1 MSDLV
6 FGLVSIVVGV
16 AASYGVFW
24 LLNFLLSLLPGRIYR
39 KVNWLAFL
47 LPAALLVIMV
57 LIVPLVQTVV
67 WSFKSDNAKE
77 WVGFQ
82 NYVNIF
88 TDEVKPNKVEA
99 KKEEGAIFVAANR
112 ILDDRFMG
120 ILLNNFLWILVVPA
134 ATVVVGTAAATLTN
148 QVGATRERVFKS
160 LIFMPMAISFV
171 AASTIWAYFYSYVP
185 PGRPEVG
192 LLNALVKFLGG
203 EAQPWLTLDKGR
215 LNSFLLMI
223 VIIWLQGGYA
233 MVVISAAI
241 KNVPAETLEAAQLD
255 GANSWQIFFRV
266 VLPQVWGTVMSVFV
280 TILIM
285 VMKIFDIVL
294 AMTRGNFT
302 TSVLAFEWYK
312 EFFENSNLG
321 PASAVVTI
329 LVVLIAPLMWLQIRT
344 VRQQEA
350 LR

>member
-1 MSDLV
+1 MSDLL
-6 FGLVSIVVGV
+6 FGFVSIVVGV

-24 LLNFLLSLLPGRIYR
+24 LLNFLLSLLPERIYR

-57 LIVPLVQTVV
+57 LVAPLVQTLI
-67 WSFKSDNAKE
+67 WSFKSDNVKE
-77 WVGFQ
+77 WVGTK
-82 NYVNIF
+82 NYVEIF
-88 TDEVKPNKVEA
+88 TDEVKPDKIEA
-99 KKEEGAIFVAANR
+99 KKEEGAVFVSADR
-112 ILDDRFMG
+112 ILDDRFTG

-134 ATVVVGTAAATLTN
+134 ATVVVGTATATLSN
-148 QVGATRERVFKS
+148 QVGPTRERVFKS

-192 LLNALVKFLGG
+192 LLNALVKFFGG

-215 LNSFLLMI
+215 LNSFLLMV

-255 GANSWQIFFRV
+255 GANSWQVFFSV

>member
-1 MSDLV
+1 MNDIIFS
-6 FGLVSIVVGV
+6 FVSIVIGIV
-16 AASYGVFW
+16 ASYAFFW
-24 LLNFLLSLLPGRIYR
+24 LLHFLVSLLPERIYR
-39 KVNWLAFL
+39 KVSWVAFL
-47 LPAALLVIMV
+47 LPAALLVILV
-57 LIVPLVQTVV
+57 LVAPLVQTVI
-67 WSFKSDNAKE
+67 WSFKSDNVKE
-77 WVGFQ
+77 WVGTQ
-82 NYVNIF
+82 NYVEIF
-88 TDEVKPNKVEA
+88 TDQVKPDKVET
-99 KKEEGAIFVAANR
+99 KKQEGAFFVSADR
-112 ILDDRFMG
+112 ILDDRFMD
-120 ILLNNFLWILVVPA
+120 ILLNNLLWVLFVPA
-134 ATVVVGTAAATLTN
+134 ATVVVGTATANLTN
-148 QVGATRERVFKS
+148 QVGPTRERIFKS

-171 AASTIWAYFYSYVP
+171 AASTIWAFFYSFVP

-192 LLNALVKFLGG
+192 LLNALVKLLGG
-203 EAQPWLTLDKGR
+203 EAQPWLTIDQGR

-255 GANSWQIFFRV
+255 GANSWQVFFGV
-266 VLPQVWGTVMSVFV
+266 ILPQVWGTVMSVFV

-344 VRQQEA
+344 VQQQEA

>member
-24 LLNFLLSLLPGRIYR
+24 LLHFLLSLLPERIYR
-39 KVNWLAFL
+39 KVNWMAFL
-47 LPAALLVIMV
+47 LPAALLVIFV
-57 LIVPLVQTVV
+57 LVAPLFQTVI
-67 WSFKSDNAKE
+67 WSFKSDNVKE

-82 NYVNIF
+82 NYVEIF
-88 TDEVKPNKVEA
+88 TDEVKPDKVET
-99 KKEEGAIFVAANR
+99 KKEEGAVFVAGDR

-120 ILLNNFLWILVVPA
+120 ILLNNFLWVLVVPA
-134 ATVVVGTAAATLTN
+134 ATVVVGTATATLTN
-148 QVGATRERVFKS
+148 QVGPKRERIFKS

-171 AASTIWAYFYSYVP
+171 AASTIWAYFYSFVP

-192 LLNALVKFLGG
+192 LLNALIKLFGG
-203 EAQPWLTLDKGR
+203 EPQPWLTIDQGR
-215 LNSFLLMI
+215 LNSFLLMVVI
-223 VIIWLQGGYA
+223 VWLQGGYA

-241 KNVPAETLEAAQLD
+241 KNVPVETLEAAQLD
-255 GANSWQIFFRV
+255 GANSGQVFFRV
-266 VLPQVWGTVMSVFV
+266 ILPQVWGTVMSVFV

-294 AMTRGNFT
+294 SMTRGNFT